1 MGNGP
6 CHSSSRKPLGV
17 SNLLFNSNNNLNNL
31 PFPTII
37 TQDKPSQN
45 FTLPKVPLNFTLKA
59 FHKPNTDDR
68 ELKETAKFIDSYM
81 INKQINEVNHPQITS
96 PKSLILQTDYSKYNN
111 QKVPQTPN
119 RPTRQ
124 LPPSIPT
131 VSFKSLFTNEEP
143 ESLQPIRQKHEGPY
157 RQEMTPYSD
166 SLQKQRKDTKNSTPN
181 FYKSAHQSVETNE
194 LLPYLPMFASIVSEE
209 KPRKLTIEQMKP
221 DSLRISEENPLDIL
235 EDRTCKEFSMDEE
248 HWAGGSSNSDSSEPQ
263 QIHINLLD
271 LLQNQLKTRRNS
283 LSNRDTPVKTPQNKK
298 VLAKNES
305 QSSLKTLKK
314 TDYLSPLQKSR
325 NPAKESL
332 HLSNKK

>member
-6 CHSSSRKPLGV
+6 CHSRSRKTPLGV
-17 SNLLFNSNNNLNNL
+17 SNLLFDNNNK
-31 PFPTII
+31 FPIPTVIH
-37 TQDKPSQN
+37 QDKTSKN
-45 FTLPKVPLNFTLKA
+45 FTLPKVSSSFTLKA
-59 FHKPNTDDR
+59 FHKPNIDDR
-68 ELKETAKFIDSYM
+68 ELKETAKFTDAYM
-81 INKQINEVNHPQITS
+81 LNKQINEVNHPPITS
-96 PKSLILQTDYSKYNN
+96 PKSLILQNDYPKSNN

-143 ESLQPIRQKHEGPY
+143 LQLQTSRQRHEGPY
-157 RQEMTPYSD
+157 RQEMTPYPD
-166 SLQKQRKDTKNSTPN
+166 SMQKQRKDTKNSTPN
-181 FYKSAHQSVETNE
+181 FYKSAQKSIETNE

-209 KPRKLTIEQMKP
+209 KPRKLTIEQMKK
-221 DSLRISEENPLDIL
+221 DSLRISEENPLDIF
-235 EDRTCKEFSMDEE
+235 EDRTCKEFSIDEE

-283 LSNRDTPVKTPQNKK
+283 LSNKETPVKTPQNKK
-298 VLAKNES
+298 SLAKNES

-314 TDYLSPLQKSR
+314 TDYLSPLKKSR

>member
-17 SNLLFNSNNNLNNL
+17 SNLLFDNNNNL
-31 PFPTII
+31 PIPTFIP
-37 TQDKPSQN
+37 QDKTSKN
-45 FTLPKVPLNFTLKA
+45 FTLPKVSPNFTLKA
-59 FHKPNTDDR
+59 FQKPNIDDR
-68 ELKETAKFIDSYM
+68 ELKETAKFIDSYSF
-81 INKQINEVNHPQITS
+81 NKQINEVNHPQITS
-96 PKSLILQTDYSKYNN
+96 PKSLILQNDYPKSKN

-143 ESLQPIRQKHEGPY
+143 LYLQTSKQRHEGSY
-157 RQEMTPYSD
+157 RQEMTPYPD
-166 SLQKQRKDTKNSTPN
+166 SMQKQRKDTKNSTPN
-181 FYKSAHQSVETNE
+181 FYKSVHQSIETNE

-209 KPRKLTIEQMKP
+209 KPRKLTIEQIKL
-221 DSLRISEENPLDIL
+221 DSLRISEENPLDIF

-283 LSNRDTPVKTPQNKK
+283 LSNRETPVKTPQNKK
-298 VLAKNES
+298 ALAKNDS

-314 TDYLSPLQKSR
+314 TDYLSPLKKSR